1 MTDPRWLERLGSP
14 NLTDLY
20 QLTMLQAYRH
30 IGMDDIAVFEFF
42 VRKLPDHRNFM
53 LAAGLQQLLDYLV
66 DFRFQERDLEAL
78 RRTEKLDDAFIDSL
92 AQMRFTGDVDAMPE
106 GTAFFG
112 NEPIARV
119 VAPLPEAQLIETRV
133 VNLLQMQTLIASKAA
148 RMRLAAHDHQRL
160 VDFGLRRAHGSEAGL
175 FAARAAWIGGF
186 DGTAT
191 VLAHELYGIPIFGTM
206 AHSFIQAHD
215 SEMRAFEDFCR
226 SQPENTVLLIDTY
239 DTEEGARK
247 VVELARK
254 LGPEGFVIR
263 GVRIDSGDLY
273 ASAKAVR
280 RIRRGRLRGHRD
292 HGQRRAERGP
302 HRRPCRRR
310 HTGDGLRCGHGSG
323 RLRRRALPRL
333 RLQDPGIRR
342 HPAAQEILRQG
353 HLAGPQ
359 AGVPPPPRQRHL
371 RPRRHRPG
379 GRSAGRRTSAPA
391 GHARRR
397 TAGRAGGARRHPRTG
412 GGPDG
417 RPAQGSLAAA
427 RGSRALPGGDL
438 GRAARHGGAG
448 GRASRAQGLTP
459 ERPPGFCR
467 KFTAAPQVLH
477 AADGGG
483 RPCPAPRSRK
493 YSHNQYSGNS
503 RPVPAR
509 QLQPPA

>member
-30 IGMDDIAVFEFF
+30 IGMDDTAVFEFF

-191 VLAHELYGIPIFGTM
+191 VLAHELYGIPVFGTM

-215 SEMRAFEDFCR
+215 SEMQAFEDFCR

-254 LGPEGFVIR
+254 LEPEGLTIR

-280 RIRRGRLRGHRD
+280 RILDEGGCEEVEIMVS
-292 HGQRRAERGP
+292 G
-302 HRRPCRRR
+302 
-310 HTGDGLRCGHGSG
+310 GLNEDR
-323 RLRRRALPRL
+323 
-333 RLQDPGIRR
+333 I
-342 HPAAQEILRQG
+342 
-353 HLAGPQ
+353 AG
-359 AGVPPPPRQRHL
+359 
-371 RPRRHRPG
+371 
-379 GRSAGRRTSAPA
+379 
-391 GHARRR
+391 
-397 TAGRAGGARRHPRTG
+397 
-412 GGPDG
+412 
-417 RPAQGSLAAA
+417 LAAA
-427 RGSRALPGGDL
+427 GIPATGYGVGTDLDVSADAPYLDCVYKIQEYASIPRRKKSSGKATWPGRKQVFRHYRDDGSFDHDVIGLVDEALEGEPLLGPVMRAGERLGEPEPLTDIRERAAAQMAALPKDL
-438 GRAARHGGAG
+438 SLLPVAADPYRVEI
-448 GRASRAQGLTP
+448 SQGLRDMA
-459 ERPPGFCR
+459 ERVDERVER
-467 KFTAAPQVLH
+467 KE
-477 AADGGG
+477 
-483 RPCPAPRSRK
+483 
-493 YSHNQYSGNS
+493 
-503 RPVPAR
+503 
-509 QLQPPA
+509 

>member
-1 MTDPRWLERLGSP
+1 MSNPLSHSRWLDRLGSP

-30 IGMDDIAVFEFF
+30 IGMDDTAVFEFF
-42 VRKLPDHRNFM
+42 VRKLPDHRNFL
-53 LAAGLQQLLDYLV
+53 LAAGLEQLLDYLV
-66 DFRFQERDLEAL
+66 DLRFEERDLEAL

-92 AQMRFTGDVDAMPE
+92 AEMRFTGDVDAMPE

-191 VLAHELYGIPIFGTM
+191 VLANELYGIPLFGTM

-215 SEMRAFEDFCR
+215 SEMQAFEDFCR

-254 LGPEGFVIR
+254 LEPEGFTIR
-263 GVRIDSGDLY
+263 GVRIDSGDLC

-280 RIRRGRLRGHRD
+280 RILDEGGCEDIEIMVSGGLNEDRIAGLAAAGIPATGYGVGTDLDVSADAPYLDCVYKIQEYAGIPRRKKSAGKATWPGRKQVFRHYRD
-292 HGQRRAERGP
+292 DGSFDHDVIGLVDEALDGEPLLGPVMRAGERLGEP
-302 HRRPCRRR
+302 EPLTDIRERAAAQMA
-310 HTGDGLRCGHGSG
+310 
-323 RLRRRALPRL
+323 ALPRDL
-333 RLQDPGIRR
+333 
-342 HPAAQEILRQG
+342 
-353 HLAGPQ
+353 
-359 AGVPPPPRQRHL
+359 
-371 RPRRHRPG
+371 
-379 GRSAGRRTSAPA
+379 
-391 GHARRR
+391 
-397 TAGRAGGARRHPRTG
+397 
-412 GGPDG
+412 
-417 RPAQGSLAAA
+417 SL
-427 RGSRALPGGDL
+427 LP
-438 GRAARHGGAG
+438 
-448 GRASRAQGLTP
+448 
-459 ERPPGFCR
+459 
-467 KFTAAPQVLH
+467 V
-477 AADGGG
+477 AADPYRVEISDGM
-483 RPCPAPRSRK
+483 RDMAERVDKRVERK
-493 YSHNQYSGNS
+493 E
-503 RPVPAR
+503 
-509 QLQPPA
+509 

>member
-30 IGMDDIAVFEFF
+30 IGMDDTAVFEFF

-191 VLAHELYGIPIFGTM
+191 VLAHELYGIPVFGTM

-215 SEMRAFEDFCR
+215 SEMQAFEDFCR

-254 LGPEGFVIR
+254 LEPEGLTIR

-280 RIRRGRLRGHRD
+280 RILDEGGCEEVEIMVS
-292 HGQRRAERGP
+292 G
-302 HRRPCRRR
+302 
-310 HTGDGLRCGHGSG
+310 GLNEDR
-323 RLRRRALPRL
+323 
-333 RLQDPGIRR
+333 I
-342 HPAAQEILRQG
+342 
-353 HLAGPQ
+353 AG
-359 AGVPPPPRQRHL
+359 
-371 RPRRHRPG
+371 
-379 GRSAGRRTSAPA
+379 
-391 GHARRR
+391 
-397 TAGRAGGARRHPRTG
+397 
-412 GGPDG
+412 
-417 RPAQGSLAAA
+417 LAAA
-427 RGSRALPGGDL
+427 GIPATGYGVGTDLDVSADAPYLDCVYKIQEYAGIPRRKKSSGKATWPGRKQVFRHYRDDGSFDHDVIGLVDEALEGEPLLGPVMRAGERLGEPEPLTDIRERAAAQMAALPKDL
-438 GRAARHGGAG
+438 SLLPVAADPYRVEI
-448 GRASRAQGLTP
+448 SQGLRDMA
-459 ERPPGFCR
+459 ERVDERVER
-467 KFTAAPQVLH
+467 KE
-477 AADGGG
+477 
-483 RPCPAPRSRK
+483 
-493 YSHNQYSGNS
+493 
-503 RPVPAR
+503 
-509 QLQPPA
+509 

>member
-1 MTDPRWLERLGSP
+1 
-14 NLTDLY
+14 
-20 QLTMLQAYRH
+20 
-30 IGMDDIAVFEFF
+30 MDDTAVFEFF

-191 VLAHELYGIPIFGTM
+191 VLAHELYGIPVFGTM

-215 SEMRAFEDFCR
+215 SEMQAFEDFCR

-254 LGPEGFVIR
+254 LEPEGLTIR

-280 RIRRGRLRGHRD
+280 RILDEGGCEEVEIMVS
-292 HGQRRAERGP
+292 G
-302 HRRPCRRR
+302 
-310 HTGDGLRCGHGSG
+310 GLNEDR
-323 RLRRRALPRL
+323 
-333 RLQDPGIRR
+333 I
-342 HPAAQEILRQG
+342 
-353 HLAGPQ
+353 AG
-359 AGVPPPPRQRHL
+359 
-371 RPRRHRPG
+371 
-379 GRSAGRRTSAPA
+379 
-391 GHARRR
+391 
-397 TAGRAGGARRHPRTG
+397 
-412 GGPDG
+412 
-417 RPAQGSLAAA
+417 LAAA
-427 RGSRALPGGDL
+427 GIPATGYGVGTDLDVSADAPYLDCVYKIQEYAGIPRRKKSSGKATWPGRKQVFRHYRDDGSFDHDVIGLVDEALEGEPLLGPVMRAGERLGEPEPLTDIRERAAAQMAALPKDL
-438 GRAARHGGAG
+438 SLLPVAADPYRVEI
-448 GRASRAQGLTP
+448 SQGLRDMA
-459 ERPPGFCR
+459 ERVDERVER
-467 KFTAAPQVLH
+467 KE
-477 AADGGG
+477 
-483 RPCPAPRSRK
+483 
-493 YSHNQYSGNS
+493 
-503 RPVPAR
+503 
-509 QLQPPA
+509 

>member
-30 IGMDDIAVFEFF
+30 IGMDDTAVFEFF

-106 GTAFFG
+106 GTVFFG
-112 NEPIARV
+112 NEPIVRV

-191 VLAHELYGIPIFGTM
+191 VLAHELYGIPVFGTM

-215 SEMRAFEDFCR
+215 SEMQAFEDFCR

-254 LGPEGFVIR
+254 LEPEGLTIR

-280 RIRRGRLRGHRD
+280 RILDEGGCEEVEIMVS
-292 HGQRRAERGP
+292 G
-302 HRRPCRRR
+302 
-310 HTGDGLRCGHGSG
+310 GLNEDR
-323 RLRRRALPRL
+323 
-333 RLQDPGIRR
+333 I
-342 HPAAQEILRQG
+342 
-353 HLAGPQ
+353 AG
-359 AGVPPPPRQRHL
+359 
-371 RPRRHRPG
+371 
-379 GRSAGRRTSAPA
+379 
-391 GHARRR
+391 
-397 TAGRAGGARRHPRTG
+397 
-412 GGPDG
+412 
-417 RPAQGSLAAA
+417 LAAA
-427 RGSRALPGGDL
+427 GIPATGYGVGTDLDVSADAPYLDCVYKIQEYAGIPRRKKSSGKATWPGRKQVFRHYRDDGSFDHDVIGLVDEALEGEPLLGPVMRAGERL
-438 GRAARHGGAG
+438 GEPEPLTDIRERAAAQMAVLPKDLSLLPVAADPYRVEI
-448 GRASRAQGLTP
+448 SQGLRDMA
-459 ERPPGFCR
+459 ERVDERVER
-467 KFTAAPQVLH
+467 KE
-477 AADGGG
+477 
-483 RPCPAPRSRK
+483 
-493 YSHNQYSGNS
+493 
-503 RPVPAR
+503 
-509 QLQPPA
+509 